1 MPPNNYNLVQTESI
15 ELLVPGEHHLE
26 DQHKRSRH
34 GRSNSTTSFIHFR
47 APQQKEE
54 DSTITNVSQ
63 LASQV
68 SNIQK
73 KKIYTNLADFH

>member
-1 MPPNNYNLVQTESI
+1 MPPNNYNVVQTESI

-54 DSTITNVSQ
+54 DPIVTNVSK

-68 SNIQK
+68 YLAKISW
-73 KKIYTNLADFH
+73 KKIIV